1 MTRINTSK
9 LGIKVHEARKGKE
22 EHNGYK
28 RRGSI
33 PRFIFSDLA
42 VRINDYNSVSTNTEE
57 K

>member
-1 MTRINTSK
+1 MTRINISK
-9 LGIKVHEARKGKE
+9 LGIKVHEAKKGKE
-22 EHNGYK
+22 EHNGFK

-42 VRINDYNSVSTNTEE
+42 VRINDYISVSTKTEE